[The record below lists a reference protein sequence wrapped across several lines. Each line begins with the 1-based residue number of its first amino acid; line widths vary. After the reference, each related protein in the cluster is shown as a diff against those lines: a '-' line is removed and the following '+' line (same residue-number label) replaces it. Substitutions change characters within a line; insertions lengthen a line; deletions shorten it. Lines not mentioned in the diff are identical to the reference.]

1 MIAHCFACGLFSV
14 TLSHEEP
21 HTLTGTISKCPLGST
36 RANRRTR
43 TSDAQ
48 SPAFPWNHR
57 LVAGVEAALDAGAT
71 QADIARRV
79 ECGRS
84 TISMFASGQKTPQLW
99 RERVAF
105 ERELGIPGPSWDAPP
120 NVTRVNVGGSINL
133 ESPLDAA

>member
-1 MIAHCFACGLFSV
+1 MRNRPLSRDASGG
-14 TLSHEEP
+14 TLSE
-21 HTLTGTISKCPLGST
+21 G
-36 RANRRTR
+36 RR
-43 TSDAQ
+43 
-48 SPAFPWNHR
+48 
-57 LVAGVEAALDAGAT
+57 LLCAALDAGAT